1 MDSVGSVGLEI
12 KVLRKELIAE
22 AKSAAR
28 EAAKEAQAE
37 ANKASKGFSKS
48 IGGASSALGGLGSI
62 ASKVGGILGAAFSVA
77 KIVSFS
83 KACIELGSDLAE
95 VQNVVDVVYGN
106 MSADVNSFAQS
117 AIKSY
122 GMSETVAKNYMGTL
136 GAMSKAF
143 GFTTQEAYGQ
153 AEALTALAGD
163 MASFYNKSTDETFT
177 ALKAVYSG
185 ETEVL
190 KQYGVVMNET
200 ALNEFAL
207 SQGISKTVKEMSEQ
221 EKVSL
226 RLAFVQ
232 DRLSAASGDFQR
244 TSGGWA
250 NQIRVLTL
258 QFDSFKASIGQGLI
272 NVLTPIVQWLNM
284 IMEAANKAAQAFSN
298 FTATI
303 MGVSPDAAS
312 GMGGIAAETAAA
324 AEGADDLSSG
334 IESAGGAAKKV
345 MQQLA
350 GFDRIN
356 TLNSEDSGG
365 GGGGGSAGKAL
376 SNTLATAAATNEA
389 ANATNKWQDAID
401 CVLQKAKQ
409 LKDAFME
416 GFNESYGGSKYID
429 GIKEDIGS
437 IANTAKRIFTDPEVQ
452 GAADGC
458 ATSWARAFGSVSGTV
473 ATITLGATKTV
484 TGTIDKFL
492 TDNEEPIKKHMVT
505 MFDLSGREADAVTS
519 LSGSVSRIFQAVFDS
534 ENLEVAGANIAS
546 VFFDVTSVI
555 SEFQQALDTGF
566 LEGFAEGI
574 KEFEKDISDA
584 FVNITDAVKTFTE
597 PFKEKFDEIRK
608 NFESSGV
615 ADKAKEIGKAIGETI
630 GTIAK
635 GFNKLYPVIKP
646 VIKAVG
652 DFLAK
657 YGAAFFSSLIMVF
670 NNILSILKAV
680 FNAGKGVVEVIT
692 GIFTGDWDMIAKGF
706 EDIAGAISGLFED
719 LWSDLE
725 NFFVD
730 IADIFNWDE
739 IIEGIK
745 SAWGTVASWFDENVI
760 QPIIEFFSPIEESIG
775 GIFTSLWCIIVGIFT
790 IAAEWFDENVVQPIV
805 NFFSP
810 IVETVSKFFSDLWA
824 DIVAVWE
831 LVATW
836 FDEIVVQPVT
846 TIFEG
851 VWTAVSEYFSNLWD
865 DICAVWEG
873 VAAWFDETVI
883 QPITKAFE
891 GITTAVKKVFNSA
904 LGTIENTINHIIDGL
919 NSFIDKL
926 NEVGEKGAETLHIP
940 YTPLPHFSKVTV
952 PRLAQGGFVEANTP
966 QLALIGD
973 NKHEGEIV
981 APESKIAE
989 AVAAAMMQ
997 VLPYLKGAGNNM
1009 AVAGS
1014 GDIRRNITLELDGQV
1029 LYEIVDGYR
1038 KKNDSRSGGRA

>member
-1 MDSVGSVGLEI
+1 M
-12 KVLRKELIAE
+12 
-22 AKSAAR
+22 
-28 EAAKEAQAE
+28 
-37 ANKASKGFSKS
+37 
-48 IGGASSALGGLGSI
+48 GSI

-250 NQIRVLTL
+250 NQVRVLTL

-334 IESAGGAAKKV
+334 IESAGGAAKKA
-345 MQQLA
+345 MQHLA

-356 TLNSEDSGG
+356 TLNSEDSG

-376 SNTLATAAATNEA
+376 SNTLATAAATNEV

-401 CVLQKAKQ
+401 GVLQKAKQ

-452 GAADGC
+452 GAADSC

-505 MFDLSGREADAVTS
+505 MFDLSGREADAITS
-519 LSGSVSRIFQAVFDS
+519 LSGSVSRIIQSVFDS
-534 ENLEVAGANIAS
+534 GNLETAGANITG
-546 VFFDVTSVI
+546 VFFDITSVI
-555 SEFQQALDTGF
+555 NEFNQALQTGF

-574 KEFEKDISDA
+574 KEFESDISEALVNVSDA
-584 FVNITDAVKTFTE
+584 IATFTGS
-597 PFKEKFDEIRK
+597 FKEKFDEVRQ
-608 NFESSGV
+608 NFEASGI
-615 ADKAKEIGKAIGETI
+615 ADRAREIGKAIGETI

-635 GFNKLYPVIKP
+635 GFNKIYPIIKP

-657 YGAAFFSSLIMVF
+657 YGAVFFSGLITAF
-670 NNILSILKAV
+670 KTILSVLKSV
-680 FNAGKGVVEVIT
+680 FTAGKGVVEIIT
-692 GIFTGDWDMIAKGF
+692 GIFSGDWDMITKGF
-706 EDIAGAISGLFED
+706 EDIIGSVTGLFED

-725 NFFVD
+725 DFFID
-730 IADIFNWDE
+730 LADIFNWDE
-739 IIEGIK
+739 IINGIQE
-745 SAWGTVASWFDENVI
+745 AWGVVA
-760 QPIIEFFSPIEESIG
+760 
-775 GIFTSLWCIIVGIFT
+775 T
-790 IAAEWFDENVVQPIV
+790 WFDENVVQPIIRFFEPIEASVSGIFESLWWIIVGIWVIASEWFDSNVIQPIV

-810 IVETVSKFFSDLWA
+810 IVSTVSGFFSDLWS
-824 DIVAVWE
+824 DICEVWE
-831 LVATW
+831 SVSSW
-836 FDEIVVQPVT
+836 FDINVIQPVT
-846 TIFEG
+846 SFFEG
-851 VWTAVSEYFSNLWD
+851 VWTNVSNFFSNLWED
-865 DICAVWEG
+865 VKTVWEG
-873 VAAWFDETVI
+873 VASWFDDTVI
-883 QPITKAFE
+883 QPIKQAFE
-891 GITTAVKKVFNSA
+891 GITTTVKSVFNSA
-904 LGTIENTINHIIDGL
+904 LGTIESAINHIIDGL

-926 NEVGEKGAETLHIP
+926 NEIGEKGAETFHQT
-940 YTPLPHFSKVTV
+940 YNPLPHFSKVTV

-966 QLALIGD
+966 QLAIIGD

-981 APESKIAE
+981 APESKIAQ

-997 VLPYLKGAGNNM
+997 VLPYLKGANSNM
-1009 AVAGS
+1009 AIAAS

-1029 LYEIVDGYR
+1029 LYEVVEQYDR
-1038 KKNDSRSGGRA
+1038 KNNSRSGGRA

>member
-1 MDSVGSVGLEI
+1 MNSVGSVALEI
-12 KVLRKELIAE
+12 KVLRKELINE
-22 AKSAAR
+22 AKSAAK

-37 ANKASKGFSKS
+37 VNKASKGFSKS
-48 IGGASSALGGLGSI
+48 IGSASSALGGLGSV

-83 KACIELGSDLAE
+83 KACIDLGSDLAE

-207 SQGISKTVKEMSEQ
+207 SQGINKTVKEMSEQ

-250 NQIRVLTL
+250 NQVRVLAL

-272 NVLTPIVQWLNM
+272 NVLTPVVQWLNM

-298 FTATI
+298 FTASI
-303 MGVSPDAAS
+303 MGVSNAAS

-324 AEGADDLSSG
+324 AEGADDLTSG
-334 IESAGGAAKKV
+334 IESAGGAAKKA
-345 MQQLA
+345 MQKLA
-350 GFDRIN
+350 GFDKIN
-356 TLNSEDSGG
+356 TLNSDSSSGG
-365 GGGGGSAGKAL
+365 GGSSASAF
-376 SNTLATAAATNEA
+376 SNTLATASAMGEVASETSRWKEA
-389 ANATNKWQDAID
+389 LEGVI
-401 CVLQKAKQ
+401 QKAKQ
-409 LKDAFME
+409 VKDAFVE

-437 IANTAKRIFTDPEVQ
+437 IANTAKSIFTDPQVQ
-452 GAADGC
+452 GAANSC
-458 ATSWARAFGSVSGTV
+458 TESWARAFGSISGTV
-473 ATITLGATKTV
+473 ATITLGTTKTV

-492 TDNEEPIKKHMVT
+492 TENEEPIRDHLVT
-505 MFDLSGREADAVTS
+505 MFDLSGREGDAVTS
-519 LSGSVSRIFQAVFDS
+519 LSGSVSRILQSVFDS
-534 ENLEVAGANIAS
+534 GNLESIGANIS
-546 VFFDVTSVI
+546 GVFFDITSVI
-555 SEFQQALDTGF
+555 GELKQSLETGF

-574 KEFEKDISDA
+574 KEFEGDISQA
-584 FVNITDAVKTFTE
+584 LVNISDAVKTFTE

-608 NFESSGV
+608 NFESSGI

-635 GFNKLYPVIKP
+635 GFNKIYPVIKP
-646 VIKAVG
+646 VIKLVG

-657 YGAAFFSSLIMVF
+657 YGAAFFSGLITAF
-670 NNILSILKAV
+670 KTILSVLKSV
-680 FNAGKGVVEVIT
+680 FTAGKGVVEIIT
-692 GIFTGDWDMIAKGF
+692 GIFTGDWDMITQGF
-706 EDIAGAISGLFED
+706 EDIIGSITGLFDD

-725 NFFVD
+725 GFF
-730 IADIFNWDE
+730 ADLIEIFDWDK
-739 IIEGIK
+739 IISGIQE
-745 SAWGTVASWFDENVI
+745 AWGVVATWFDENVI
-760 QPIIEFFSPIEESIG
+760 QPIIEFFTPVEKTVG
-775 GIFTSLWCIIVGIFT
+775 GIFDSLWCVIVGIWAT
-790 IAAEWFDENVVQPIV
+790 VAEWFDDNVIQPVID
-805 NFFSP
+805 FFSP
-810 IVETVSKFFSDLWA
+810 IVETVSKFFSDLWD
-824 DIVAVWE
+824 DICNVWE
-831 LVATW
+831 SVSSW
-836 FDEIVVQPVT
+836 FDTNVTQPVT
-846 TIFEG
+846 DFFKG
-851 VWTAVSEYFSNLWD
+851 VWTNVSDFFSKLWD
-865 DICAVWEG
+865 DVKEVWEG
-873 VAAWFDETVI
+873 VASWFDENVI
-883 QPITKAFE
+883 QPISEAFE
-891 GITTAVKKVFNSA
+891 GITNVVKGVFNSA
-904 LGTIENTINHIIDGL
+904 LDIIEGAVNSILSGL
-919 NSFIDKL
+919 NTFIEKL
-926 NEVGEKGAETLHIP
+926 DAFGEKGAEVLHQS
-940 YTPLPHFSKVTV
+940 YTPLPKFGTV
-952 PRLAQGGFVEANTP
+952 SIPRLAQGGFIEANTP

-973 NKHEGEIV
+973 NKREGEIV
-981 APESKIAE
+981 APESKIAQ

-997 VLPYLKGAGNNM
+997 VLPYFRGANNNM

-1014 GDIRRNITLELDGQV
+1014 GDVRANITLELDGQT
-1029 LYEIVDGYR
+1029 LYETVQRYDQ
-1038 KKNDSRSGGRA
+1038 KNNSRSGGRA